1 MAELR
6 GILLSDLWSFQ
17 LLRRRQQAVVLR
29 ESLLCDVDLLDE
41 LDRSK
46 VVGLGGTLE
55 LVQHRLFNV
64 WVPTWRLL
72 RFGLET
78 DGAGVLAELVLV
90 EHGHGDD
97 VVAGRVDVDV
107 DLLDQRSL
115 LVNTLKLL
123 RRDELPVL
131 QLLHVLDP
139 VNQRD

>member
-55 LVQHRLFNV
+55 LVQHCLFNV

-72 RFGLET
+72 IFGLET

-97 VVAGRVDVDV
+97 VVACRVDVDV